1 MTTERS
7 IEDSTDGCP
16 SRFAADSVELVR
28 APWWLE
34 HQGALGHSRPDPG
47 LPGQL
52 RQCQGIMRG
61 GNCAQRC
68 PLCSNSRRAFYC
80 KRCVATGDFV
90 HSSTKLYERFAE
102 KNLRLFALKRDI
114 DNCKQE
120 ISDRVSEE
128 ITQLSLKEDIKLCK
142 TRIKYLKHLIDRNKE
157 KKKQNTYDLE
167 KFKCSNLKRNN
178 RLPEFEE
185 KVLKIKRVVVQYC
198 RDMGNNRT
206 QVELCW
212 QELAKAR
219 GSFVEALASDVF
231 PVVEVLPSSGPE
243 CQPDAMMD
251 CLADAMRTSYIHG
264 RWVKADRSGEL
275 QYRIVAP
282 CLSGSGDYTAVYAWM
297 STNKEGGPGGGEPH
311 PAHTISAGLSLAAQL
326 LGLVA
331 GVMASHLPARLD
343 YSDFGVMET
352 SEYRFAKKVAK
363 LNMNVVNI
371 CLKNGVDPDL
381 IRPCHTLHN
390 IKLLCTSLSNIGQHE
405 SMDRSDDEEEEE
417 VDEELLHIWETAI
430 LKEAEE
436 LRLSQLQS
444 DDSDDEAD
452 SEHLQEWESV
462 PADTPDLADP
472 LSSSPSNT
480 SLATAGSFV
489 SSTVS
494 SLLWGLGTPKSPK
507 K

>member
-16 SRFAADSVELVR
+16 NRFAADSVELVR
-28 APWWLE
+28 ASHAPWW
-34 HQGALGHSRPDPG
+34 LGHSRPDHG
-47 LPGQL
+47 LPGHGQM
-52 RQCQGIMRG
+52 RPCQT
-61 GNCAQRC
+61 QRC
-68 PLCSNSRRAFYC
+68 PLCSNSRRNFYC

-120 ISDRVSEE
+120 ISDRVGEE
-128 ITQLSLKEDIKLCK
+128 INQLSLKEDIKLCK

-198 RDMGNNRT
+198 RDMGSNRS
-206 QVELCW
+206 QVDLCW
-212 QELAKAR
+212 QELAKVR

-297 STNKEGGPGGGEPH
+297 STNKEGAGGGEPH

-331 GVMASHLPARLD
+331 GVMTSHLPARLD

-352 SEYRFAKKVAK
+352 SEYKFAKKVAK

-371 CLKNGVDPDL
+371 CLKNGVSPDL

-390 IKLLCTSLSNIGQHE
+390 IKLLCTSLSNIEHHE
-405 SMDRSDDEEEEE
+405 SMDRGHDFRENLDEDEE
-417 VDEELLHIWETAI
+417 VDEELIHIWETAI